1 MFQKTVAVALIA
13 AMTCLS
19 SIAQA
24 QSEPGGQTQGPPDKA
39 AAMKA
44 KIQKIGVGEK
54 SVVHVKLKDGTE
66 LRGHLSQIERDSFT
80 VTDRTTKK
88 ATSASYGDVRSVSRK
103 GIPTAGK
110 VVIVVVVVAAITV
123 GAILAYALTHL
134 KI

>member
-88 ATSASYGDVRSVSRK
+88 ATSAPNWLTSLRK
-103 GIPTAGK
+103 AS
-110 VVIVVVVVAAITV
+110 AAW
-123 GAILAYALTHL
+123 A
-134 KI
+134 